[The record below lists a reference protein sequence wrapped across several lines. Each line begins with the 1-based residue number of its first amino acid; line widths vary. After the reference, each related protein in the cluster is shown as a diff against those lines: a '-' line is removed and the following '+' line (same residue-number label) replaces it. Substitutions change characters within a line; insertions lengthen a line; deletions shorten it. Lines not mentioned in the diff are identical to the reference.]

1 MKTEKKMMTMAQFT
15 EFAKSETDALLAKPN
30 ADRATVLKA
39 NFEKASKVEK
49 ADAEFEI
56 EVLAEE
62 PVPVDLTAI
71 NAKLDKIDAAVAAF
85 ASGVTAK
92 AAFDAVVAK
101 QGIAVSLAVELLS
114 AKSAEGE
121 YDIGAAVVAACDAL
135 GKSETPPDAAIVS
148 EVGEAMKSAYAVK
161 AEAAKSADEAAKK
174 AAEEEAAKKA
184 KEEEDAKK
192 ADTCEQCGAAMGGED
207 VCPECGWKK
216 GTPVDKKAAK
226 RSTAVGTYKDR
237 YTGKAD
243 K

>member
-1 MKTEKKMMTMAQFT
+1 MKTEKKTMTLAKFT
-15 EFAKSETDALLAKPN
+15 EFAKSETDALMAKPN

-92 AAFDAVVAK
+92 AAFDAVVTK

-114 AKSAEGE
+114 AKSVEGE

-135 GKSETPPDAAIVS
+135 GKSETPPDAAMVA
-148 EVGEAMKSAYAVK
+148 EVGEAVKSAYTVK
-161 AEAAKSADEAAKK
+161 ADAAKVSDEAAKK
-174 AAEEEAAKKA
+174 AAEEKA
-184 KEEEDAKK
+184 KADAAAAAAK
-192 ADTCEQCGAAMGGED
+192 ADTCEQCGASMGGED

-226 RSTAVGTYKDR
+226 RSTAVGSYKDR
-237 YTGKAD
+237 YTGKAAE
-243 K
+243 